1 MSELDQLREMVK
13 RDGLEDFVEFASI
26 EELVARQD
34 AEIDRLR
41 AENAHLHG
49 GLVQLREELT
59 GARAEVEALRKVL
72 EESMRSLATI
82 ERRAIEGGG
91 EIDLEARSTINAIGR
106 ALGRDAG

>member
-41 AENAHLHG
+41 AELAEARKG
-49 GLVQLREELT
+49 PGVEEL
-59 GARAEVEALRKVL
+59 ARVI
-72 EESMRSLATI
+72 RSAMHNTPI
-82 ERRAIEGGG
+82 GEDMAPYVTRAIE
-91 EIDLEARSTINAIGR
+91 R